1 MEKYINPTERV
12 ANKLYEYITQTDEGK
27 KKNKDMYYGKK
38 KRKVQSNKKI
48 FDKKQNNTSIN
59 NLELIDIKLAVRY
72 EEDEYYLRDD
82 DIFNYLRRGDSLTY
96 NTQSKKYG
104 IGRIGLIKFFD
115 YKKKY
120 NDNETLMENRV
131 LGNVKSSKLPLIVY
145 LTEKANGEN
154 FQVSYNNEFQCW
166 IIGSKNVTLA
176 AKDINDLEYYKKIPN
191 NNRYEFTLLF
201 AKLWFKILNENIK
214 DKIEDFKKEI
224 GNHTL
229 IGEHVGDLSHQHIK
243 IYNKNDVIFFGIVNN
258 ENYDNEICLP
268 LKKSFEIF
276 KKYNLSYV
284 PIEPSSQY
292 ENFDKLKVYIDEK
305 YDEVLLRDLEKGGE
319 GCVIYISEVDEN
331 GNEKVLTLAK
341 LKTFEYRF
349 YRKLREKCKILRNKK
364 PKPIDVIKK
373 NLKQESEEI
382 IEHLKD
388 KIKFDDYINFGNFII
403 DYNKFDNKNYSNV
416 FAEFISEMKIM
427 YEKKEEFNN
436 IKTAFNKKFDYYF
449 GKDKEDEKIEN
460 KASIEKKENKNGKKK
475 EKKGKNL
482 KFEDDNNIEVNEEE
496 EEEEE
501 EEFLSQKRKNE

>member
-1 MEKYINPTERV
+1 MEKYINPTERL
-12 ANKLYEYITQTDEGK
+12 ANKLYEYITKTDEGK
-27 KKNKDMYYGKK
+27 TKNKDMYYGKRK
-38 KRKVQSNKKI
+38 KKVQSNKKI
-48 FDKKQNNTSIN
+48 FDKKQNNTCIN

-72 EEDEYYLRDD
+72 EEDDYYLRDD
-82 DIFNYLRRGDSLTY
+82 DIFNNLRRGDSLTY
-96 NTQSKKYG
+96 NTETKKYG

-120 NDNETLMENRV
+120 DDNETLMENRV

-191 NNRYEFTLLF
+191 NSRYSFTLIF
-201 AKLWFKILNENIK
+201 ADLWFKILNENVK

-224 GNHTL
+224 GNCTL
-229 IGEHVGDLSHQHIK
+229 IGEHVGDLLHQHIK
-243 IYNKNDVIFFGIVNN
+243 IYNKKDVIFFGIVNN
-258 ENYDNEICLP
+258 ENYDNQICFP

-284 PIEPSSQY
+284 PIEPSSQF
-292 ENFDKLKVYIDEK
+292 ENFNKLKVYIDEK

-331 GNEKVLTLAK
+331 GNENVLTLAK

-349 YRKLREKCKILRNKK
+349 YRKLREKCKSLRNKK
-364 PKPIDVIKK
+364 PKSKDSLKK
-373 NLKQESEEI
+373 NMREESEEI
-382 IEHLKD
+382 IEHLKE
-388 KIKFDDYINFGNFII
+388 KIKFDDYMKFADFVI
-403 DYNKFDNKNYSNV
+403 DYNYFDDKDYSNV

-436 IKTAFNKKFDYYF
+436 IKSAFIKKFDYYF
-449 GKDKEDEKIEN
+449 GEDKEDEKIQNTHSNE
-460 KASIEKKENKNGKKK
+460 EKKNKNVKGKKK
-475 EKKGKNL
+475 KL
-482 KFEDDNNIEVNEEE
+482 KFEDDNLEEN
-496 EEEEE
+496 EEEE
-501 EEFLSQKRKNE
+501 EEFLNQKRK